1 MSAETERESIRAK
14 AEEIHQLIVRT
25 DKNLAGL
32 PFQSETETM
41 RVAMM
46 ELQTQLH
53 RMEHNLQ
60 TLLER
65 EEEMKASETTMKN
78 QSEV

>member
-14 AEEIHQLIVRT
+14 AEELHQLIIRT

-46 ELQTQLH
+46 ELQIQLH
-53 RMEHNLQ
+53 RMERNLQ

-65 EEEMKASETTMKN
+65 EEEMKAFETTMKN

>member
-32 PFQSETETM
+32 PFRSETETM

-53 RMEHNLQ
+53 RMERNLQ

>member
-25 DKNLAGL
+25 DKNLADL
-32 PFQSETETM
+32 PFRSETETM

-53 RMEHNLQ
+53 RMERNLQ

>member
-41 RVAMM
+41 RMAMM